1 VAFAVLLPGAAYSQP
16 AYHVLDGSPLWQP
29 FWGLFGDFDLEYMEE
44 TTSFRSL
51 ALPYT
56 SPYPDPRPYPDPA
69 PDPTPNPTPNPTPTR
84 TRTEPEPE
92 PVPTRDGR
100 WAPTHATPN
109 PNPSP

>member
-1 VAFAVLLPGAAYSQP
+1 MAFAVLLPGAAYSQP

-56 SPYPDPRPYPDPA
+56 SPYPDPDPDPQC
-69 PDPTPNPTPNPTPTR
+69 
-84 TRTEPEPE
+84 
-92 PVPTRDGR
+92 
-100 WAPTHATPN
+100 
-109 PNPSP
+109 